1 MINMKGLVLIVM
13 AMMSIC
19 SCSQHGQ
26 SKRKEGVDSIV
37 CESVHL
43 NDDKS
48 AFMTSIKTKYT
59 WIDADGKE
67 YPIYMMDT
75 MCYVVKEC
83 EGCGKVFYK
92 QLSKEIYDDI
102 NSKEA
107 VDGGV

>member
-1 MINMKGLVLIVM
+1 MKVLVFIFVM
-13 AMMSIC
+13 ALVTFC
-19 SCSQHGQ
+19 SSSQKGK
-26 SKRKEGVDSIV
+26 SEEKEDIDSTV
-37 CESVHL
+37 CESVHR
-43 NDDKS
+43 NDEKP

-92 QLSKEIYDDI
+92 QLSKEIHDDI

>member
-1 MINMKGLVLIVM
+1 MI
-13 AMMSIC
+13 SIC

-26 SKRKEGVDSIV
+26 SESGDEKDTLA

-43 NDDKS
+43 YDENPT
-48 AFMTSIKTKYT
+48 FMTSIKTKYT
-59 WIDADGKE
+59 WIDADGEK

-92 QLSKEIYDDI
+92 QLNKEIYDEI
-102 NSKEA
+102 KSKEKA
-107 VDGGV
+107 DGGV

>member
-13 AMMSIC
+13 AMIAIC
-19 SCSQHGQ
+19 SCRQHGQ
-26 SKRKEGVDSIV
+26 SERKEGVDSIV

-43 NDDKS
+43 NDEKPPI
-48 AFMTSIKTKYT
+48 MTSIKTKYT

-67 YPIYMMDT
+67 YSIYLMDT
-75 MCYVVKEC
+75 MCYIMKEC

-102 NSKEA
+102 KSKEKA
-107 VDGGV
+107 DGWV